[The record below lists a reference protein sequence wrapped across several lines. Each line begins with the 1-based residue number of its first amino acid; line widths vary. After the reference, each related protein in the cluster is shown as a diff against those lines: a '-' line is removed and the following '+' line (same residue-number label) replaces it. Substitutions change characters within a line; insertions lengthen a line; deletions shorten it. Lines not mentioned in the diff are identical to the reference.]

1 MINFL
6 IVTIWIFSLLVIL
19 KYVGVVVGA
28 KNKESR
34 IDKMISDIP
43 SLTTGELKEWYV
55 CSDTDSMLESSLFD
69 KNLHCAIEKELSKR
83 GLEYM
88 KDY

>member
-6 IVTIWIFSLLVIL
+6 IATIWIFSLMVIL
-19 KYVGVVVGA
+19 KCLNLVLGT
-28 KNKESR
+28 KKKESI

-55 CSDTDSMLESSLFD
+55 CSDTDSMLESSSFD
-69 KNLHCAIEKELSKR
+69 ENLHCAIEKELSKR
-83 GLEYM
+83 GFEYM